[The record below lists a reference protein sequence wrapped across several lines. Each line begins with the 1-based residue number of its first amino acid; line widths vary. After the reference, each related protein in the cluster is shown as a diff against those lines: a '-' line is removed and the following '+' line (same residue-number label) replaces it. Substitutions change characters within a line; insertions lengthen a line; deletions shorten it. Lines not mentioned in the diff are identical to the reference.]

1 MRLSTLATAIASSF
15 SFSMKWE
22 RTFSNSSAE
31 IRTISSLVLLRTT
44 VERERQLLPGESCD
58 RSIGIRYNSCNRLGL
73 GLQSLE
79 KFILCI

>member
-44 VERERQLLPGESCD
+44 VERERDSC
-58 RSIGIRYNSCNRLGL
+58 Y
-73 GLQSLE
+73 LE
-79 KFILCI
+79 KVVIGQLEFVTILATG

>member
-31 IRTISSLVLLRTT
+31 IRTISSLVLLKNDCRKRDNCYLGK
-44 VERERQLLPGESCD
+44 VVIGQLEFVTILATGEK
-58 RSIGIRYNSCNRLGL
+58 RGK
-73 GLQSLE
+73 QSLE

>member
-44 VERERQLLPGESCD
+44 VERDSCYLGKVVIGQLKFVTILATGEK
-58 RSIGIRYNSCNRLGL
+58 RGK
-73 GLQSLE
+73 QSLE

>member
-58 RSIGIRYNSCNRLGL
+58 RSIGIRYNSCNR
-73 GLQSLE
+73 
-79 KFILCI
+79 

>member
-31 IRTISSLVLLRTT
+31 IRTISSLVLLKNDC
-44 VERERQLLPGESCD
+44 RERDNCYLGKVVIGQLEFVTILATGEK
-58 RSIGIRYNSCNRLGL
+58 RGK
-73 GLQSLE
+73 QSLE

>member
-31 IRTISSLVLLRTT
+31 IRTVSSLVLLRTT
-44 VERERQLLPGESCD
+44 VEREAVAIWGKL
-58 RSIGIRYNSCNRLGL
+58 
-73 GLQSLE
+73 
-79 KFILCI
+79 